1 MSPGWERLHSDLQR
15 LIIDYPELHRREVA
29 KGEDGRFV
37 YAKAD
42 AHGIGNRVYCV
53 IGGFVVALLTNR
65 ALIIEWDSRDSCPT
79 FESTKIDKHGEN
91 RTRGTTYNGV
101 NDIVC
106 DPVRI
111 DDLFDAPY
119 GIDWRG
125 TNLVPGMDV
134 ETRCPGKG
142 KAHPGSVWVIR
153 SNQDMINFRGL
164 FDADFNDFYETAT
177 VLCIR
182 SDRPFYWAATCNPR
196 TQYMFPD
203 PWSTLGAFQQY
214 LLRPTQSIRERVQAH
229 LYRKSCLAGVHLRKV
244 RKVSENTLLVK
255 NLLRALE
262 NVKPK
267 AGHGVFIASDPYSM
281 KVKHDIENA
290 LQKRGIELVNI
301 KSISAHP
308 TRSTWEGLIDAAV
321 ENTYLG
327 FCDNI
332 FPHRVGFSTYHD
344 IAFARMV
351 WRHAVSAKNLL
362 AMIKVQ
368 KFNNETAT
376 DAIITPNV
384 TCYYPWSKTKF

>member
-1 MSPGWERLHSDLQR
+1 MIDRKKNKSRRDAVKKIFFFCYIWSVCSDKVVINLLRRLGPMSPGWERLHSDLQR

-153 SNQDMINFRGL
+153 YVIL
-164 FDADFNDFYETAT
+164 YH
-177 VLCIR
+177 LCI
-182 SDRPFYWAATCNPR
+182 
-196 TQYMFPD
+196 
-203 PWSTLGAFQQY
+203 
-214 LLRPTQSIRERVQAH
+214 
-229 LYRKSCLAGVHLRKV
+229 
-244 RKVSENTLLVK
+244 
-255 NLLRALE
+255 
-262 NVKPK
+262 
-267 AGHGVFIASDPYSM
+267 
-281 KVKHDIENA
+281 
-290 LQKRGIELVNI
+290 
-301 KSISAHP
+301 
-308 TRSTWEGLIDAAV
+308 
-321 ENTYLG
+321 
-327 FCDNI
+327 
-332 FPHRVGFSTYHD
+332 
-344 IAFARMV
+344 
-351 WRHAVSAKNLL
+351 
-362 AMIKVQ
+362 
-368 KFNNETAT
+368 
-376 DAIITPNV
+376 
-384 TCYYPWSKTKF
+384 